1 VPSPVTSGS
10 IDVSAEP
17 AVERRRTGWDVV
29 LGLLVAVAGVI
40 VLGHVAVAGVVSILV
55 IGWLALI
62 GGVVLAVSAM
72 VGWAEPARRW
82 ELVSAVVLVLLGL
95 GFVRNPGA
103 GLLVLTLLAG
113 SLFLVNG
120 IVRIVGAFQEVGNA
134 RALLLLNGL
143 VSVLLGGLV
152 LFQWPV
158 SALWFLGTMLG
169 IEMIFDG
176 ITTAIVGRLRPVAA
190 PQAPSAARPL
200 PT

>member
-1 VPSPVTSGS
+1 
-10 IDVSAEP
+10 VSTDP

-29 LGLLVAVAGVI
+29 LGILIAVAGVI
-40 VLGHVAVAGVVSILV
+40 VLGHVVVASVVSILFV
-55 IGWLALI
+55 GWMALI
-62 GGVVLAVSAM
+62 AGVVLFVSAI
-72 VGWAEPARRW
+72 VGWADAARRW
-82 ELVSAVVLVLLGL
+82 ELVSAVVLFLLGL

-113 SLFLVNG
+113 SLFLVGG
-120 IVRIVGAFQEVGNA
+120 IVRIVGAFQEMGNA

-176 ITTAIVGRLRPVAA
+176 ITTAIVGRLRPVATPRA
-190 PQAPSAARPL
+190 RRAAQPL